1 MWWLPRTRLCILVLV
16 ALMQGVA
23 CVPAPAAPANSPP
36 SGAAP
41 GEAATRP
48 PEPAA
53 PAPALVVVRSAYTSE
68 SASELTLQVAHEAKT
83 FAQYGLDVTVER
95 IAGGSP
101 KVVAAMLAGDLD
113 VAQIGGPVVVDARVA
128 GADLVYI
135 TANIP
140 VLSLSLYAI
149 PAVTRME
156 DLRGRAIAITRAGTV
171 TDFGARTAL
180 TRFGLRPEVDVGLV
194 QSGGLVESL
203 ATVQSGNAAAALMSS
218 PFDIRAREFGLH
230 ELLDLPTLGV
240 EFLLNGLAVQREY
253 LLQNEEVLLRFMR
266 GYLAANARIK
276 QDKAFA
282 KQVLGKYTDTTDDA
296 ALESGYEAYGQRY
309 LARVPY
315 PTAGQLQT
323 VIDFVAERE
332 PNARDLRPE
341 TLFDDRFVRALDQ
354 EGFIDQL
361 YR

>member
-1 MWWLPRTRLCILVLV
+1 
-16 ALMQGVA
+16 
-23 CVPAPAAPANSPP
+23 
-36 SGAAP
+36 
-41 GEAATRP
+41 
-48 PEPAA
+48 
-53 PAPALVVVRSAYTSE
+53 
-68 SASELTLQVAHEAKT
+68 VAHEANT
-83 FAQYGLDVTVER
+83 FARYGLDVSVER

-113 VAQIGGPVVVDARVA
+113 VAQIGGPVVADARVA

-135 TANIP
+135 TGNIP
-140 VLSLSLYAI
+140 VLSLSLYAVPDI
-149 PAVTRME
+149 TRME
-156 DLRGRAIAITRAGTV
+156 DLRGKALAITRAGTV

-194 QSGGLVESL
+194 QAGGIVESL

-218 PFDIRAREFGLH
+218 PFDVRAREFGLH
-230 ELLDLPTLGV
+230 ELLDLPSLGV

-253 LLQNEEVLLRFMR
+253 LQQNDDVLMRFMR
-266 GYLAANARIK
+266 GYLEANARIK
-276 QDKAFA
+276 QDKAFT

-309 LARVPY
+309 LAAKPY

-332 PNARDLRPE
+332 PSARDLRPE
-341 TLFDDRFVRALDQ
+341 SLYDNHFVRALDQ
-354 EGFIDQL
+354 EGFIDGL